1 MNVVGIAAIAVVAA
15 VIAAMLR
22 RYHQEYAVFIS
33 IAAGAVILFAV
44 FSGVAPVVGRVGT
57 LLSSSGLSADYAVIL
72 LKTLGICFLA
82 QFAAD
87 ACRDAGES
95 ALASNVELAGKIAI
109 VVLSLPLFE
118 KIVQTAAQLTG
129 G

>member
-1 MNVVGIAAIAVVAA
+1 MNVVGIAAIAVLAA

-22 RYHQEYAVFIS
+22 RYHQEYAVFLS
-33 IAAGAVILFAV
+33 IAAGVVILFAV
-44 FSGVAPVVGRVGT
+44 FSGVAPAVSRIGT

-82 QFAAD
+82 QFASD

-95 ALASNVELAGKIAI
+95 ALASNVELAGKIAV
-109 VVLSLPLFE
+109 VVLSLPRFE
-118 KIVQTAAQLTG
+118 KIVQTAAHVTG

>member
-1 MNVVGIAAIAVVAA
+1 MNVVGIAGIAVCAA

-22 RYHQEYAVFIS
+22 RYHQEFAVLLS
-33 IAAGAVILFAV
+33 IAAGI
-44 FSGVAPVVGRVGT
+44 
-57 LLSSSGLSADYAVIL
+57 VIL
-72 LKTLGICFLA
+72 LEIFANVTPAMKQIRTLFSAAGLSTDYLVILMKTLGISFLA

-87 ACRDAGES
+87 SCRDAGEN
-95 ALASNVELAGKIAI
+95 ALASKMELAGKISI

-118 KIVQTAAQLTG
+118 KIAETAVNLIG

>member
-1 MNVVGIAAIAVVAA
+1 MNVAGIAAIAVLAA

-22 RYHQEYAVFIS
+22 RYHQEYAVLIS

-57 LLSSSGLSADYAVIL
+57 LLSSSGLSADYAIIL

-95 ALASNVELAGKIAI
+95 ALASNVELAGKVAI

>member
-1 MNVVGIAAIAVVAA
+1 MNVVGIAGIAVCTA

-22 RYHQEYAVFIS
+22 RYHQEYAVLLS
-33 IAAGAVILFAV
+33 IAASVVILLEIFQGIAPAIKQIRTL
-44 FSGVAPVVGRVGT
+44 FSA
-57 LLSSSGLSADYAVIL
+57 SGMPTEYILIL
-72 LKTLGICFLA
+72 LKTLGISFLA

-87 ACRDAGES
+87 ACRDAEED
-95 ALASNVELAGKIAI
+95 ALASKMELAGKIAI

-118 KIVQTAAQLTG
+118 KIAETAVNLIG

>member
-1 MNVVGIAAIAVVAA
+1 MNVVGIAGIAVCAA

-22 RYHQEYAVFIS
+22 RYHQEYAVMLS
-33 IAAGAVILFAV
+33 IAAGVVILLEIFAGIAPAMKQIHTL
-44 FSGVAPVVGRVGT
+44 FSA
-57 LLSSSGLSADYAVIL
+57 SGLPTDYILIL
-72 LKTLGICFLA
+72 LKTLGISFLA

-87 ACRDAGES
+87 ACRDAGEN
-95 ALASNVELAGKIAI
+95 ALASKVELAGKIAI

-118 KIVQTAAQLTG
+118 KIAETAVNLIG

>member
-1 MNVVGIAAIAVVAA
+1 MAICAAT
-15 VIAAMLR
+15 IAAMLR
-22 RYHQEYAVFIS
+22 RYHQEYAVFLS
-33 IAAGAVILFAV
+33 IAAGVLILFAI
-44 FSGVAPVVGRVGT
+44 FSSLSPAIRQINT
-57 LLSSSGLSADYAVIL
+57 LIASAGLSADYAVIL
-72 LKTLGICFLA
+72 FKTLGICFLA

-95 ALASNVELAGKIAI
+95 ALASNVELAGKISI

-118 KIVQTAAQLTG
+118 KIAQTAVRLTG